1 MARAGMPVTDRG
13 DRGTV
18 TAEVAVAFPAVVALL
33 GVVLAAA
40 ALGVSQLR
48 IEEAARAGA
57 REIMRGES
65 SAAAAATAR
74 RIAGGDTQFAV
85 HPEGGYSI
93 VTVTTSVDVPVL
105 DLFSIDLSAR
115 AVALPEQL

>member
-1 MARAGMPVTDRG
+1 MARAGVLVTDRRE
-13 DRGTV
+13 RGMV
-18 TAEVAVAFPAVVALL
+18 TAEMAVAFPAVVALL
-33 GVVLAAA
+33 AVVLAAA

-65 SAAAAATAR
+65 SAAAAANAR
-74 RIAGGDTQFAV
+74 RIAGGDIRFAI
-85 HPEGGYSI
+85 HPEGAYST
-93 VTVTTSVDVPVL
+93 VTVTTTVDVPVL

-115 AVALPEQL
+115 AVALPEQP